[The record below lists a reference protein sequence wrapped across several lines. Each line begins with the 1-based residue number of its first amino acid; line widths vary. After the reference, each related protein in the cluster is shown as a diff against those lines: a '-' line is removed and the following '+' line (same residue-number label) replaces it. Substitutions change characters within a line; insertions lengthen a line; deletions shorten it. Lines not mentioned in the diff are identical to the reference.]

1 MNDMGTITDYDG
13 DDDND
18 DDEDNYDYDTI
29 TEYNN
34 NDTIHDYDNNADTIK
49 EYDNNNFI
57 FVIVRVPH
65 ISLLHLVT
73 HVLFY

>member
-49 EYDNNNFI
+49 EYDNNNNI
-57 FVIVRVPH
+57 RH
-65 ISLLHLVT
+65 IKNFSYIKLEE
-73 HVLFY
+73 